1 VLSWFFEKLGLIFI
15 LLILLIGIICILVG
29 VDLLPAELPIA
40 SQCRVCLKVITIV
53 IYIIDLLFSRF
64 NTAYTIPALWS
75 HDLMVDSF
83 KELQNV
89 MDVLDATPNNSFAG
103 DVREINTAQFF
114 QIAYKSLNSLGSASM
129 RLTQF
134 EEFIA
139 CGGKENLT

>member
-1 VLSWFFEKLGLIFI
+1 
-15 LLILLIGIICILVG
+15 
-29 VDLLPAELPIA
+29 
-40 SQCRVCLKVITIV
+40 
-53 IYIIDLLFSRF
+53 
-64 NTAYTIPALWS
+64 
-75 HDLMVDSF
+75 MVDSF